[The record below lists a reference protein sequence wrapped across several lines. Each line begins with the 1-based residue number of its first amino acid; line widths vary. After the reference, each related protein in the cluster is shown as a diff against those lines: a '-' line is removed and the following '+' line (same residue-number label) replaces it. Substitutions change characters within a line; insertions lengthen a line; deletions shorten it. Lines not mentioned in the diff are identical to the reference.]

1 MEILRQPPL
10 PLVLEI
16 PGALP
21 DEQYD
26 VVIANNQTEF
36 AAFIRSDVDG
46 LLKVV
51 LPVYPFMLRF
61 PRTVMPPSTHRLP
74 KFVPGRLTEMPNQQS
89 SSIAQRFE
97 QLKQDGRLALMPF
110 LMAGDPDLAVTADVL
125 LSLQS
130 AGADMV
136 ELGMPYSDPLAD
148 GPVIQAAASRALA
161 AGTTP
166 TGVLDMLRSLK
177 GQLQIPVIL
186 FTYSNPLLNGG
197 MEAFCQSAAE
207 AGAAGL
213 VVPDLPLEE
222 AERLSTIAERH
233 GLDLVLLVAPTT
245 PQDRMGRI
253 ATCSR
258 GFTYLVSV
266 TGVTGERAQM
276 ESRVEGLVQQLK
288 QTSPVPVAVGFLGG
302 AEMLGGLLA
311 GVTTCGVLMAI
322 FQSNAGGAW
331 DNAKK
336 MIESEGRKG
345 TDAHKAAVVGDTV
358 GDPFK
363 DTSGPSMNILI
374 KLTCLIGL
382 VVAPILGGHASHS
395 DHSTSNIEV
404 KKEVIVKVDGDD
416 WAMTVTTN
424 ENDNGEVTS
433 STETL
438 TGTQEEVMSALKQ
451 HNVDEIK
458 EIAIGAMGQI
468 DKK

>member
-1 MEILRQPPL
+1 
-10 PLVLEI
+10 
-16 PGALP
+16 
-21 DEQYD
+21 
-26 VVIANNQTEF
+26 
-36 AAFIRSDVDG
+36 
-46 LLKVV
+46 
-51 LPVYPFMLRF
+51 
-61 PRTVMPPSTHRLP
+61 MPPSTHRLP
-74 KFVPGRLTEMPNQQS
+74 KFVPGLLTEMPNQQS

-110 LMAGDPDLAVTADVL
+110 LMAGDPDLSVTADVL
-125 LSLQS
+125 LSLQR

-166 TGVLDMLRSLK
+166 KGVLDMLRSLK

-186 FTYSNPLLNGG
+186 FTYSNPLLNVG

-288 QTSPVPVAVGFLGG
+288 QTSLVPVAVGFGISG
-302 AEMLGGLLA
+302 AEQVRQVRGWGA
-311 GVTTCGVLMAI
+311 DGAI
-322 FQSNAGGAW
+322 
-331 DNAKK
+331 
-336 MIESEGRKG
+336 
-345 TDAHKAAVVGDTV
+345 VG
-358 GDPFK
+358 
-363 DTSGPSMNILI
+363 
-374 KLTCLIGL
+374 
-382 VVAPILGGHASHS
+382 
-395 DHSTSNIEV
+395 
-404 KKEVIVKVDGDD
+404 
-416 WAMTVTTN
+416 
-424 ENDNGEVTS
+424 
-433 STETL
+433 
-438 TGTQEEVMSALKQ
+438 SALVKRMAAASPG
-451 HNVDEIK
+451 D
-458 EIAIGAMGQI
+458 IAQEAGRFCAELRAAADQP
-468 DKK
+468 